1 MRNVLYE
8 KDFYAYMQPASR
20 KRLAEIR
27 GIVSA
32 AGGVKPLMHL
42 GGDMWAFM
50 PWLGTYAFLAA
61 ERFLKLKCAPI
72 LNLSGFE
79 SARPYFMQFKMKATA
94 DEFWRVTR
102 ELALEEFDPMT
113 LLYPNEVPYFD
124 KYDEYVPDE
133 LIRKCFA
140 YDVLDIDQMRAF
152 FSQGPAGFLS

>member
-1 MRNVLYE
+1 M
-8 KDFYAYMQPASR
+8 
-20 KRLAEIR
+20 
-27 GIVSA
+27 
-32 AGGVKPLMHL
+32 
-42 GGDMWAFM
+42 
-50 PWLGTYAFLAA
+50 
-61 ERFLKLKCAPI
+61 
-72 LNLSGFE
+72 
-79 SARPYFMQFKMKATA
+79 
-94 DEFWRVTR
+94 TR